1 MQTQYQYI
9 KLICCQALIVVCLA
23 VNSAKA
29 QYTPA
34 TAAKIKAVESSLAG
48 WVQTGDTLR
57 WTLAERMKHWKV
69 KGLSIA
75 VIHHY
80 RIEWAKGYGWADSAA
95 SRPVTTHTLF
105 EAASISKSINGMGI
119 LTLVQAGKLDLY
131 ADINRYLLSWKFPYD
146 SLSKGKKITTANL
159 LSHTAGLNLDGFT
172 GYLPGALLPTVPEIL
187 DGKSPANNPPVRS
200 LFEPNLK
207 FLYSGG
213 GVTITQQL
221 LSDITH
227 QAYSAYMYRN
237 VLRPMGMYSSVYEPP
252 PARVNQ
258 LLATSYN
265 GDGTALEGKYH
276 NYPSLAAAGLWS
288 NPSDLAR
295 YVIETQ
301 LAYQGR
307 SAKVLNQHYTHLRLM
322 PYIDTTAALGVFI
335 QHKGNRTYF
344 THEGSDDGFLAE
356 YYGSLED
363 GDGVVVMLNGPSVP
377 LMEEVINSVALV
389 YHWKGFYNPFIK
401 HIQTLS
407 PDMLARFSGKY
418 RFQKNK
424 DLYIQIKALGGGLLL
439 TTLWDHKQ
447 YEFLPESDLSFF
459 TREQPFPLR
468 FSMDTAGKVAKLI
481 AFDQDVWDRVE

>member
-1 MQTQYQYI
+1 MF
-9 KLICCQALIVVCLA
+9 IVAYLMGYRI
-23 VNSAKA
+23 KA
-29 QYTPA
+29 QQPTQI
-34 TAAKIKAVESSLAG
+34 AAKIKGVESNLVG

-80 RIEWAKGYGWADSAA
+80 RVEWAKGYGWADSAER
-95 SRPVTTHTLF
+95 RPVTTRTLF

-119 LTLVQAGKLDLY
+119 LTLAQAGKLDLY
-131 ADINRYLLSWKFPYD
+131 ADINQYLLSWKFPYD
-146 SLSKGKKITTANL
+146 SLSKGKKISTANL

-172 GYLPGALLPTVPEIL
+172 GYLPNAPLPTILEIL

-200 LFEPNLK
+200 LFEPGFK

-213 GVTITQQL
+213 GVTITQQVL
-221 LSDITH
+221 TDITH
-227 QAYSAYMYRN
+227 HSYADYMYRH
-237 VLRPMGMYSSVYEPP
+237 VLWPMGMYSSIYEPP
-252 PARVNQ
+252 PARVKP

-265 GDGTALEGKYH
+265 ADGTELEGKYH

-307 SAKVLNQHYTHLRLM
+307 SAKVLNQHYSQLRLT
-322 PYIDTTAALGVFI
+322 PYIDTNAAFGVFI
-335 QHKGNRTYF
+335 QHRGPDNYF

-356 YYGSLED
+356 YYGNLEN
-363 GDGVVVMLNGPSVP
+363 GDGVVVMLNGPSVA
-377 LMEEVINSVALV
+377 LMEEVINSMALV
-389 YHWKGFYNPFIK
+389 YHWKAFYQPVIK
-401 HIQTLS
+401 HVHLLQ
-407 PDMLARFSGKY
+407 PEALARFCGKY

-424 DLYIQIKALGGGLLL
+424 DLYIQVTATHNGLLL

-468 FSMDTAGKVAKLI
+468 FSLDSAGKVSGLI
-481 AFDQDVWDRVE
+481 AFDQDVWDSAE